1 MFSIAVNQPFS
12 FYQVYTSLAIQADE
26 CLFYCENKHIYRAL
40 FIQQQIT
47 VFSVSWTDEL
57 VVSVLNRTISAS
69 EEAELRHFVA
79 GWLGIDCCLEDFYTF
94 AKEDELLEPLTQRF
108 YGLPIIGLPNVFEA
122 FAWAIIGQQINL
134 TFAHKVKRQFVES
147 FGQVYSWENKDY
159 YIFPEPNAIANITI
173 DELKTIQLSKQKAT
187 YLIEVARFLL
197 NNKIDFTTKSY
208 SELLALFIKIKG
220 IGSWTANY
228 VLMKTFHFP
237 EAFPHLD
244 VGLHN
249 AIKSLRGLDAKPKAT
264 ETLELG
270 ESWGAW
276 KAYATAYFWR
286 ALADI

>member
-1 MFSIAVNQPFS
+1 MFSISVNQPFS
-12 FYQVYTSLAIQADE
+12 FDQIYRSLAKQADE
-26 CLFYCENKHIYRAL
+26 CLFYCEKNQLYRAL
-40 FIQQQIT
+40 IIQQKMTI
-47 VFSVSWTDEL
+47 FSVSWANEL
-57 VVSVLNRTISAS
+57 RVSVLNRSISAS
-69 EEAELRHFVA
+69 EEAELRHVVA
-79 GWLGIDCCLEDFYTF
+79 GWLGIDCCLADFYTF

-134 TFAHKVKRQFVES
+134 TFAHKVKEQFVAT
-147 FGQVYSWENKDY
+147 FGQIYTWENKDY
-159 YIFPEPNAIANITI
+159 YIFPEPAVIASLSI
-173 DELKTIQLSKQKAT
+173 DKLKTIQLSKQKAT

-197 NNKIDFTTKSY
+197 ENKIDFTTKSY
-208 SELLALFIKIKG
+208 SELLALFIEIKG

-249 AIKSLRGLDAKPKAT
+249 AIKALRGLDAKPTAA

-270 ESWGAW
+270 ERWGEW
-276 KAYATAYFWR
+276 KAYATAYLWR